1 MAFFGVCVC
10 IFFHANLKTV
20 LSFLFLVVFKRGRRE
35 KNNFGSD
42 YFMYVCV
49 FVIVV
54 VGLCVIFREYS
65 LIFVYLCVNID
76 WLFSLGSAT
85 FFSAPT

>member
-1 MAFFGVCVC
+1 LDLGCAKVKNIIIMDQIEGLSCVCVC
-10 IFFHANLKTV
+10 IFFHANL
-20 LSFLFLVVFKRGRRE
+20 
-35 KNNFGSD
+35 FGSD